1 LTKLFEKG
9 NIRVTAN
16 ISDKNSWRDIMLF
29 ENIVDAIGYTPLVK
43 INGLDEDSADIY
55 VKLEKN
61 NPSGSIKDRPVK
73 YIVQDLLNSG
83 KIEKGGTIVES
94 TSGNTGVGLAMVGA
108 ALGLNIVIVMPESMS
123 IERRQL
129 IAAYGAEL
137 VLTDKAGGMK
147 LAGDTAK
154 QIAEERG
161 GVVFGQFTNAANVT
175 AHEET
180 TAKEILADLPNVD
193 GFVAGI
199 GTGGTVS
206 GVGHVLKEANADTVV
221 WGGEPTDSPLLS
233 EGKAGSH
240 KIQGIGANFI
250 PDVLDQN
257 VLDKVVTI
265 SNDDA
270 INAAIEVA
278 KTQGIFAGISS
289 GANYVAATRLA
300 KELGK
305 GKVVVTVFPDSGER
319 YLSTGFFGDGSAK

>member
-1 LTKLFEKG
+1 
-9 NIRVTAN
+9 
-16 ISDKNSWRDIMLF
+16 MLF
-29 ENIVDAIGYTPLVK
+29 ENVVDAIGFTPLVK

-83 KIEKGGTIVES
+83 KVEKGGTIVES

-206 GVGHVLKEANADTVV
+206 GVGHVLKEANANTVI
-221 WGGEPTDSPLLS
+221 WGGEPADSPLLS

-257 VLDKVVTI
+257 VLDKVVTV

-270 INAAIEVA
+270 INAAVEVA

>member
-1 LTKLFEKG
+1 
-9 NIRVTAN
+9 
-16 ISDKNSWRDIMLF
+16 MLF

>member
-1 LTKLFEKG
+1 
-9 NIRVTAN
+9 
-16 ISDKNSWRDIMLF
+16 MLF

-180 TAKEILADLPNVD
+180 TAKEILADLPIVD

>member
-1 LTKLFEKG
+1 
-9 NIRVTAN
+9 
-16 ISDKNSWRDIMLF
+16 MLF

-161 GVVFGQFTNAANVT
+161 GVVFGQFTNAANIT

-206 GVGHVLKEANADTVV
+206 GVGHVLKEANAETVV